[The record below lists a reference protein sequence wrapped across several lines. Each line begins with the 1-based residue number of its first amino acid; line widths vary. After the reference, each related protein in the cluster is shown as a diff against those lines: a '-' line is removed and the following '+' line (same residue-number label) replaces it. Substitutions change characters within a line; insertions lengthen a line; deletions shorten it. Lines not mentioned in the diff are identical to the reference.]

1 MPGGAFSAPAMQK
14 RYLHRDGIL
23 VHYQKRNYSTQL
35 HGNSWYDA
43 GGSMNTRTYI
53 IVPTGHS
60 YDTLYNLSDLINEF
74 EMNMGMNE
82 WMGNLRT
89 RACP

>member
-1 MPGGAFSAPAMQK
+1 
-14 RYLHRDGIL
+14 
-23 VHYQKRNYSTQL
+23 
-35 HGNSWYDA
+35 
-43 GGSMNTRTYI
+43 MNTQTYI